1 MPAPDFDAEQPRS
14 EHNRLYFHA
23 RPGEVFVAF
32 LKLGLRSFGGPVAHL
47 EYFRED
53 LVEKRKWVTA
63 EQYGN
68 IVALCQFLPGP
79 ASSQVGFA
87 LGLLRGGSRG
97 AFLAWFAFTMPSA
110 ILLTAFAFLL
120 YAGGSIWTQGSPANL
135 AVAGALA
142 GLKAAAVAVVIHAIW
157 SMSRTFTPDWKR
169 RGIAVG
175 AALLAFFLPT
185 QIGQIAAI
193 IFGVLLGVWILRRAT
208 FREAETLALPG
219 KKLGIRSAL
228 VSLSVAVALFIG
240 LPVAAAF
247 TTDPLIGTADAF
259 YRSGALVFGG
269 GHVVLPLLAAEPFIA
284 EHVPADTFMAGY
296 AAAQAVPG
304 PLFTFASF
312 LGTEIAFSVGSGGP
326 QTVWLPFTV
335 SLVALVAVFLPG
347 VLLVLAALP
356 FWVKLQT
363 VPKVQSAMA
372 GANAAVVGI
381 LLAALVNPIIPAAI
395 TGWLTA
401 VVAALSLVALLVLRA
416 PAWLVVVLAAVLGA
430 LAAVLGAVV

>member
-1 MPAPDFDAEQPRS
+1 M
-14 EHNRLYFHA
+14 
-23 RPGEVFVAF
+23 
-32 LKLGLRSFGGPVAHL
+32 
-47 EYFRED
+47 
-53 LVEKRKWVTA
+53 
-63 EQYGN
+63 
-68 IVALCQFLPGP
+68 
-79 ASSQVGFA
+79 
-87 LGLLRGGSRG
+87 
-97 AFLAWFAFTMPSA
+97 
-110 ILLTAFAFLL
+110 
-120 YAGGSIWTQGSPANL
+120 
-135 AVAGALA
+135 
-142 GLKAAAVAVVIHAIW
+142 
-157 SMSRTFTPDWKR
+157 
-169 RGIAVG
+169 
-175 AALLAFFLPT
+175 
-185 QIGQIAAI
+185 
-193 IFGVLLGVWILRRAT
+193 LLGVWILRRAT